1 MLRPH
6 AAPPLHLAPGPRIF
20 RAVTGLTC
28 PACRAE
34 IPTGSAFCPACGN
47 PSPTVITNERVTAPP
62 PGSPSPEGRGGQG
75 VRTSEGS
82 GGQEVWPTGER
93 LARALGPKYQVKRL
107 VGRGGFAEVYELW
120 DQDLDRRLACKVL
133 HPEIAWTPGML
144 VRFRQEAKALARLQ
158 HPAILPIHFIGEGE
172 GLVYYVMPFVQGESL
187 ADALR
192 RRGSYSPDEALR
204 IAEPIL
210 EALAHAHAQGLVHRD
225 IKPDN
230 VMLEAKTGRT
240 LLVDFGIA
248 KLLDPGSATGGAP
261 KTATGFTVGTVQ
273 YMSPE
278 QALGQPN
285 LDGRSDLYAFG
296 AMLFQMVT
304 GAPPYDGNSSAEIV
318 GKHLADPVPVASD
331 VNARIPRWLSTVIVK
346 CLGKK
351 PEDRF
356 QHADEVLAAL
366 DAGRMSGS
374 ERLVGTHT
382 LERQVRRSGQ
392 VRRRSGRLGWWV
404 AGVLG
409 AALVAGWLARRA
421 GYLGSGVASLH
432 NALVEPIEILSNG
445 VPVDTVAPEATERLT
460 LPRGQRT
467 GLRWRLVRPGNP
479 PIGEPLEGPLPA
491 FPRAGGRLLAD
502 VSAEADGQ
510 RYFAPLI
517 TNTSASDITLEVNP
531 GSTAAVRCNCLVS
544 QGAVRT
550 HIGYYRLYQNSSV
563 AAYNTAH
570 PYIGPHADRHGFA
583 GRVTPQSGA
592 VVLTF

>member
-1 MLRPH
+1 V
-6 AAPPLHLAPGPRIF
+6 A
-20 RAVTGLTC
+20 
-28 PACRAE
+28 
-34 IPTGSAFCPACGN
+34 
-47 PSPTVITNERVTAPP
+47 
-62 PGSPSPEGRGGQG
+62 
-75 VRTSEGS
+75 RTTS
-82 GGQEVWPTGER
+82 ER
-93 LARALGPKYQVKRL
+93 LARALGPKYDVKRL
-107 VGRGGFAEVYELW
+107 IGRGGFAEVYELW
-120 DQDLDRRLACKVL
+120 DKDLDRRLACKVL

-144 VRFRQEAKALARLQ
+144 ARFRQEAKALARLQ
-158 HPAILPIHFIGEGE
+158 DPAILAIHFTGDGE
-172 GLVYYVMPFVQGESL
+172 GLVYYVMPFVEGESL
-187 ADALR
+187 AERLR
-192 RRGSYSPDEALR
+192 RRGPYSADEALK

-210 EALAHAHAQGLVHRD
+210 QALSHAHAQGLVHRD

-230 VMLEAKTGRT
+230 VMVEAKSGRV
-240 LLVDFGIA
+240 LLLDFGIA
-248 KLLDPGSATGGAP
+248 KLFDPGGGTGEGGGGGGGAA

-296 AMLFQMVT
+296 AMLYQMVT
-304 GAPPYDGNSSAEIV
+304 GTPPYDGNSSAEIV
-318 GKHLADPVPVASD
+318 GKHLSDPVPVASD
-331 VNARIPRWLSTVIVK
+331 VNAKIPRWLSTVIVK

-374 ERLVGTHT
+374 ERLVGAHT

-517 TNTSASDITLEVNP
+517 TNASASDITLEVNP
-531 GSTAAVRCNCLVS
+531 GTAAAVRCNCLVS
-544 QGAVRT
+544 KGAVRT

-563 AAYNTAH
+563 AAYNSAH

-583 GRVTPQSGA
+583 GRVAPQSGA